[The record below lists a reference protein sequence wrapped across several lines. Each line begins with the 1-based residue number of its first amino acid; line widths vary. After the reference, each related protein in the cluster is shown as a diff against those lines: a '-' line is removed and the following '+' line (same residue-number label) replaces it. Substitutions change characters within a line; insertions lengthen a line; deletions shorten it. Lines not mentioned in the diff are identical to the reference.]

1 MCSSDLKLSQL
12 LESKG
17 LKESDTAAA
26 AVIRAFKAA
35 HPNPTNVETVA
46 NHIDHIVKLAGI
58 DHVGLG
64 SDYDGTGGSLP
75 VGLEDVSTYP
85 KLIYT
90 LLKRGYTESDIEKIC
105 SGNLLRVWDEVIA
118 TSRKLQ

>member
-1 MCSSDLKLSQL
+1 
-12 LESKG
+12 
-17 LKESDTAAA
+17 
-26 AVIRAFKAA
+26 
-35 HPNPTNVETVA
+35 
-46 NHIDHIVKLAGI
+46 
-58 DHVGLG
+58 
-64 SDYDGTGGSLP
+64 LP
-75 VGLEDVSTYP
+75 VGLEDFSTYP